1 MSEASMRTCGFCG
14 VVWDRDVDYACPA
27 CNSDDENDE
36 EVAA

>member
-14 VVWDRDVDYACPA
+14 VVWDMDVDYECD